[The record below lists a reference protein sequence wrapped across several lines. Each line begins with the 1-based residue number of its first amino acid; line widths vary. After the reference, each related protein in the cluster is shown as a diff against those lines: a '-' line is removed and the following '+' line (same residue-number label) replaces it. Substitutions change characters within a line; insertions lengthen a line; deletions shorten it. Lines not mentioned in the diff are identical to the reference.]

1 MKNEECIMLRAWQAR
16 GEDALYQCIMKN
28 EDGGFAGFGEA
39 ICGNV
44 SDKNACGL
52 RKQKNSCIFAAEITP
67 NTNLNT
73 I

>member
-1 MKNEECIMLRAWQAR
+1 MRNSMQNEECIMQ
-16 GEDALYQCIMKN
+16 N